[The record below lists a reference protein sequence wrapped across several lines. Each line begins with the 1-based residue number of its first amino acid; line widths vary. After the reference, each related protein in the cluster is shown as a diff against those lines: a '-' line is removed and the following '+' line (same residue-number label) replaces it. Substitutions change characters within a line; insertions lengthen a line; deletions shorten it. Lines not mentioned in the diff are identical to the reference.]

1 MSKFT
6 PGPWVAD
13 LHIYPVM
20 VSSQSETWPLVD
32 ELGNEEGRA
41 GSFICNTGN
50 NKANARLIAAAPEL
64 LDVLTLARQELHA
77 CQAVIHLHG
86 GFDPAYVLDAQA
98 ALKSMDAAIAKA
110 TGSAA

>member
-32 ELGNEEGRA
+32 ELGNEEGRT

-64 LDVLTLARQELHA
+64 LDELENCVDLLNIAFPDVPVNSCIGVALIKAR
-77 CQAVIHLHG
+77 
-86 GFDPAYVLDAQA
+86 
-98 ALKSMDAAIAKA
+98 AAIAKA

>member
-20 VSSQSETWPLVD
+20 VSSQSETWLLVD

-64 LDVLTLARQELHA
+64 LEALREIVSQIDQGGAGGKVFDRDACIAYAR
-77 CQAVIHLHG
+77 
-86 GFDPAYVLDAQA
+86 
-98 ALKSMDAAIAKA
+98 AAIAKA

>member
-64 LDVLTLARQELHA
+64 LEAAQDVLSHKRGEDDWLILA
-77 CQAVIHLHG
+77 IHCR
-86 GFDPAYVLDAQA
+86 
-98 ALKSMDAAIAKA
+98 ALEAAIAKA

>member
-64 LDVLTLARQELHA
+64 LEAAQDVLSHKRGEDDWLILA
-77 CQAVIHLHG
+77 IHCR
-86 GFDPAYVLDAQA
+86 
-98 ALKSMDAAIAKA
+98 ALEAAIAKA
-110 TGSAA
+110 TGSTT